1 MKELIII
8 GRLEKIDLPELHLAG
23 IDAKVDTGAYTSSLH
38 CKIVGESEVDGV
50 KYIHF
55 VPLTAKNR
63 VRNAQPY
70 CAPAINQKNVKSS
83 NGMEE
88 SRYFVKLKVKI
99 GTKVVRTE
107 FSLTNR
113 SGMKNTILLGR
124 KFLRKRFLVDV
135 AQEYALSK

>member
-1 MKELIII
+1 MKELTII
-8 GRLEKIDLPELHLAG
+8 GRVEKISLPDLQLKG
-23 IDAKVDTGAYTSSLH
+23 IDAKIDTGAYTSSLH
-38 CKIVGESEVDGV
+38 CKIVGESEVDGI
-50 KYIHF
+50 KYVHF
-55 VPLTAKNR
+55 IPLKAKNR

-70 CAPAINQKNVKSS
+70 CAPAIDKKPVKSS

-99 GTKVVRTE
+99 GDRVIRTE

-113 SGMKNTILLGR
+113 NGMKNTILLGR

-135 AQEYALSK
+135 TKEYAITQ